1 MSIFSNLFG
10 GGNTQTTAAP
20 APQTPPPQQG
30 NIPAAPTMDTNPAN
44 PAAPVQQQGQQPQQ
58 EPQGLDQFTDLWKA
72 PEQSSQTPANQAL
85 LNVDPQK
92 LMEAAGKVDF
102 AKVIPQESLQ
112 AISAG
117 GPEAMQHFAQ
127 ALNKVAQTVYAQN
140 AMATSKIVE
149 QALGN
154 AKSAWSAEL
163 PNFIKSQNVSET
175 LRAENPAFNH
185 PAASPILGALQQQ
198 LTVKFPNASSQE
210 IASMAKTY
218 LGQFAS
224 AVNGPQNQNN
234 QSQSQDDGV
243 DWTKFLA

>member
-1 MSIFSNLFG
+1 MSIFSSLFG
-10 GGNTQTTAAP
+10 GGASQTTATP
-20 APQTPPPQQG
+20 AAQPPAQPQG
-30 NIPAAPTMDTNPAN
+30 NIPAAPSMEPSNNNPNAPAQVVQSA
-44 PAAPVQQQGQQPQQ
+44 PAA
-58 EPQGLDQFTDLWKA
+58 EPQGLDQFNDLWKA
-72 PEQSSQTPANQAL
+72 PEQSSQSPANQPL

-112 AISAG
+112 AISQG
-117 GPEAMQHFAQ
+117 GPEAMQAFAS

-154 AKSAWSAEL
+154 AKTAWTSEL
-163 PNFIKSQNVSET
+163 PQFIKSQNVSET
-175 LRAENPAFNH
+175 LRAENPTFNH

-198 LTVKFPNASSQE
+198 LTVKYPNASAQE
-210 IASMAKTY
+210 IAGLAKTY
-218 LGQFAS
+218 LGQFAT
-224 AVNGPQNQNN
+224 AVQGPQTQANQ
-234 QSQSQDDGV
+234 QSQDDGV

>member
-10 GGNTQTTAAP
+10 SSTPAPAPAAP
-20 APQTPPPQQG
+20 AAPATPQG
-30 NIPAAPTMDTNPAN
+30 NIPAAPAMDSSAAN
-44 PAAPVQQQGQQPQQ
+44 PNQPVPQGQEQQQQQ
-58 EPQGLDQFTDLWKA
+58 EPQGLDQFNDLWKA
-72 PEQSSQTPANQAL
+72 PEQSSQNNPNQPL

-112 AISAG
+112 AISQG

-154 AKSAWSAEL
+154 AKTAWTSEL
-163 PNFIKSQNVSET
+163 PNFIKNQNVSET
-175 LRAENPAFNH
+175 LRTENPAFNH

-198 LTVKFPNASSQE
+198 LTVKFPNASASE
-210 IASMAKTY
+210 IAGMAKTY
-218 LGQFAS
+218 LGQFAQ
-224 AVNGPQNQNN
+224 AVSPQ
-234 QSQSQDDGV
+234 QSQQQATPDDGV
-243 DWTKFLA
+243 DWSKFL

>member
-10 GGNTQTTAAP
+10 STTPAPDAAP
-20 APQTPPPQQG
+20 APAAPAAPAPAQG
-30 NIPAAPTMDTNPAN
+30 NIPAAPSMEASASN
-44 PAAPVQQQGQQPQQ
+44 PAAP
-58 EPQGLDQFTDLWKA
+58 EPQGLDQFTDLWK
-72 PEQSSQTPANQAL
+72 PSEQSGQNLPNQSL

-102 AKVIPQESLQ
+102 ARVIPQESLQ
-112 AISAG
+112 AISQG

-154 AKSAWSAEL
+154 AKTAWTSEL
-163 PNFIKSQNVSET
+163 PGFIKSQNVSET
-175 LRAENPAFNH
+175 LRTENPAFNH

-198 LTVKFPNASSQE
+198 LNVKFPNASSQE
-210 IASMAKTY
+210 IASMAKSY
-218 LGQFAS
+218 LGQFAQ
-224 AVNGPQNQNN
+224 AVSPQ
-234 QSQSQDDGV
+234 QSQQSAKPEDGV
-243 DWTKFLA
+243 DWTKFL